1 MLSIFDRENYVIFWE
16 VCIFR
21 IMICKLIF
29 KKLFVMFFNF
39 IIYLVLFVIYKFIK
53 ILIIFLYGGLL

>member
-39 IIYLVLFVIYKFIK
+39 IIYLVLFVMFKCD
-53 ILIIFLYGGLL
+53 LIFF